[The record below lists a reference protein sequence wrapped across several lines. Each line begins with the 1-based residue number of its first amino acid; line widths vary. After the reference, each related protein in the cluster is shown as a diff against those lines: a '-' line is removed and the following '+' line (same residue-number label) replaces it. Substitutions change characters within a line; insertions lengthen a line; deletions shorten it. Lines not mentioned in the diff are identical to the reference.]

1 MIYLDHAATTPIRR
15 EALDAYVEASEK
27 YYGNAS
33 SLHDIGMQANDVL
46 EKCRTLWGT
55 LIDAD
60 PSGIYFT
67 SGGTEANQLTI
78 LSYIKAHKE
87 RGKHLITTEVEHSS
101 LYNLFQQL
109 AEDGYDVTFLSLQ
122 KDGTVSLEEVR
133 KVIRPDT
140 ILASIHYGN
149 SEVGILQPI
158 AALGKLFAAHDI
170 FFHVDC
176 VQAFGHVPLSVKK
189 LKIDALSIASH
200 KIYGP
205 KGIGLC
211 YMNPTFFWQSVI
223 QNTTHEKGFRPGT
236 VDVPSI
242 VAFTLAGQL
251 IENERNEQEKKYVT
265 LRKHFLETLAE
276 TVESVEV
283 IEHPHAQLPHIIGLI
298 FSHVQGQYVMLECNK
313 RGIALSTGS
322 ACQVG
327 KQDPS
332 RTLLSIGKSLDE
344 AKQLVRISLGKA
356 TTEKDLVKCVRA
368 FQEIML
374 EVNYP
379 PRSSQLQSKK
389 LPHKPE

>member
-67 SGGTEANQLTI
+67 SGGTEANQLAI

-140 ILASIHYGN
+140 ILASIHYAN

-158 AALGKLFAAHDI
+158 AALGKVFAAHDI

-211 YMNPTFFWQSVI
+211 YMNPTVFWQSVI

-242 VAFTLAGQL
+242 EL
-251 IENERNEQEKKYVT
+251 
-265 LRKHFLETLAE
+265 LR
-276 TVESVEV
+276 
-283 IEHPHAQLPHIIGLI
+283 
-298 FSHVQGQYVMLECNK
+298 
-313 RGIALSTGS
+313 
-322 ACQVG
+322 
-327 KQDPS
+327 
-332 RTLLSIGKSLDE
+332 
-344 AKQLVRISLGKA
+344 
-356 TTEKDLVKCVRA
+356 
-368 FQEIML
+368 
-374 EVNYP
+374 
-379 PRSSQLQSKK
+379 
-389 LPHKPE
+389 